1 MPLSFAAIALQSRAV
16 GVQIVNFR
24 KPESLPKDAEDMQ
37 SGSNAWKWWIAVV
50 LFVATVL
57 TYLDRQ
63 TLSLCGAM
71 ISEELDLTNEQYGEL
86 VAAFRWCY
94 ALVHVPAGYLADRV
108 SVRGI
113 YVFAVALWS
122 AAGASAVF
130 VRNLRQLLL
139 TRGLLGVGEAFNWP
153 CATRI
158 VANMLPPEDRGLASG
173 IFNSGASIGA
183 FTAPFIITPLAIQ
196 FGWRVAFLVIGS
208 LGALWIALWLAVT
221 GRGSPAASAIAR
233 AQRTR
238 LPPQRGPA
246 KALALARWCREVLLH
261 PAFWMLMLIGVA
273 TNPCWYFLNE
283 WIPKYLHD
291 QRGMGYMSAGMVTAP
306 IFLGAEYGNLASGG
320 LIKCLTLRGWSLRAA
335 RGTTLAL
342 AALLILPVGLIT
354 YVESVYLAVAMLGLA
369 AMGITSFVA
378 NYTACQQDFSFANV
392 GIVAGILGM
401 SCNVFS
407 AAVNPFIGRYVDRT
421 GNYALIFLMMGM
433 LPLVSLTA
441 VIVFDS
447 LVSKPSSPK
456 LGERHAAQGKDGGP

>member
-1 MPLSFAAIALQSRAV
+1 
-16 GVQIVNFR
+16 
-24 KPESLPKDAEDMQ
+24 MQ

-50 LFVATVL
+50 LFLATVL

-71 ISEELDLTNEQYGEL
+71 ISEELDLTNEQYGQL
-86 VAAFRWCY
+86 VAAFRWSY
-94 ALVHVPAGYLADRV
+94 ALVHVPAGFLADRV
-108 SVRGI
+108 SLRGI

-122 AAGASAVF
+122 AAGASAAF
-130 VRNLRQLLL
+130 VGNLRQLLW
-139 TRGLLGVGEAFNWP
+139 TRGLLGIGEAFNWP

-173 IFNSGASIGA
+173 IFNSGAAIGA
-183 FTAPFIITPLAIQ
+183 LAAPFVITPLAIH
-196 FGWRVAFLVIGS
+196 FGWRVAFFVIGA
-208 LGALWIALWLAVT
+208 LGALWIGLWLLVT
-221 GRGSPAASAIAR
+221 GRGSRASAAIVRVQPTRVARERRSSGAR
-233 AQRTR
+233 AV
-238 LPPQRGPA
+238 A
-246 KALALARWCREVLLH
+246 HWCREVLLH

-291 QRGMGYMSAGMVTAP
+291 QRGMGYLSAGLVTAP
-306 IFLGAEYGNLASGG
+306 IFLGADLGNLASGA
-320 LIKCLTLRGWSLRAA
+320 LIKVLTVRGWSLRAA
-335 RGTTLAL
+335 RGTTLTV

-354 YVESVYLAVAMLGLA
+354 HVESVCLVVAMLGLA
-369 AMGITSFVA
+369 AMGITSIVA

-421 GNYALIFLMMGM
+421 GQYGLIFLMMGL

-441 VIVFDS
+441 VVVFDS
-447 LVSKPSSPK
+447 LVSRSSRP
-456 LGERHAAQGKDGGP
+456 GDRP